1 MEKLGCVGQKSE
13 KICLKLASASGRL
26 SEEPVNV
33 MIKGESAAGKNYL
46 LHSVLET
53 EPPEDVLEVTRLT
66 GKALQYF
73 PGSLKHKIVSIAEAP
88 GGEDADYSIRTF
100 QSEKM
105 IRILV
110 PEKDELGHLET
121 RERLVEGP
129 AVFFQTT
136 TKAHLHPEN
145 ETRAFDLFVD
155 ESEEQTQRIFEAQ
168 DRHYR
173 DRMPGEQRDRIF
185 KKWHNAAR
193 LIVPMPVLIPFS
205 DKIRFPSKPLRVRR
219 DRPRLLALVQASA
232 LLHQQQ
238 REVIERNDQLH
249 LVATVD
255 DYALAR
261 ELAIVLL
268 QSVLSG
274 ATPKCKGLVKWAQK
288 QGERRWSKKEI
299 DQAMGW
305 SRKTTLKHL
314 AEAVD
319 LGCLGMDQNQVKNS
333 KEFWFVKDVEGPLL
347 ELPDPTCL
355 LGSCTSTTP
364 RS

>member
-1 MEKLGCVGQKSE
+1 MVDKRKIGLDDYLCGHSVKEFLMLPAEPIETTPNLTMLVEELWPESDSSQIEHVLKVVAQLESKIEAERVINEIRARTKMRIAVLREQVASFRTLSHQDKPQPPVEVAETDREEASALLCNPGLFLEFVADIEKLGCVGQKSE
-13 KICLKLASASGRL
+13 TICLKLAATSGRL

-53 EPPEDVLEVTRLT
+53 EPPEDVIEVTRMT

-73 PGSLKHKIVSIAEAP
+73 PGSLKHKIVSIAEVP

-110 PEKDELGHLET
+110 PEKDELGRLET

-168 DRHYR
+168 
-173 DRMPGEQRDRIF
+173 
-185 KKWHNAAR
+185 
-193 LIVPMPVLIPFS
+193 V
-205 DKIRFPSKPLRVRR
+205 
-219 DRPRLLALVQASA
+219 
-232 LLHQQQ
+232 
-238 REVIERNDQLH
+238 
-249 LVATVD
+249 
-255 DYALAR
+255 
-261 ELAIVLL
+261 
-268 QSVLSG
+268 
-274 ATPKCKGLVKWAQK
+274 
-288 QGERRWSKKEI
+288 
-299 DQAMGW
+299 
-305 SRKTTLKHL
+305 
-314 AEAVD
+314 
-319 LGCLGMDQNQVKNS
+319 
-333 KEFWFVKDVEGPLL
+333 
-347 ELPDPTCL
+347 
-355 LGSCTSTTP
+355 
-364 RS
+364 